1 MAEIVQNVVNKL
13 NKNATF
19 TQIKETLKSE
29 CNNVTFEINR
39 NDWIEMLNDV
49 LVELNKGE

>member
-1 MAEIVQNVVNKL
+1 MVEIVENVLRKL
-13 NKNATF
+13 DKNATL

-29 CNNVTFEINR
+29 CNKVTFEINR

-49 LVELNKGE
+49 LVGLE